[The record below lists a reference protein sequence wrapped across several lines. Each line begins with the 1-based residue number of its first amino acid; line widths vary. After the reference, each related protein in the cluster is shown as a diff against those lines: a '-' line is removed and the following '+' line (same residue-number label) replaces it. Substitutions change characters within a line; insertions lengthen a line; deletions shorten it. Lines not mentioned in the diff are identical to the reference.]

1 MDSRVI
7 PRQEPKT
14 AILHQITC
22 IIINRFIDK
31 RFEYLLRLVP
41 RQSIHPAKLSF
52 SIVKP
57 QFLNQSDRK
66 TSLQFHTGEYKMIE
80 YNNSGKEWV
89 FCGHLLNCSIDTIAG
104 TERIPF
110 GVLLWIV
117 CSAINISSSCWAS
130 TVAPLSGFPL
140 SPDFTRGEVKV
151 KVTPFKKFWVFEN
164 HEFNLSCTATVK
176 TWHNKTKQKLLNPT

>member
-14 AILHQITC
+14 AILHQISC

-80 YNNSGKEWV
+80 YNNSGKE
-89 FCGHLLNCSIDTIAG
+89 
-104 TERIPF
+104 
-110 GVLLWIV
+110 
-117 CSAINISSSCWAS
+117 
-130 TVAPLSGFPL
+130 
-140 SPDFTRGEVKV
+140 
-151 KVTPFKKFWVFEN
+151 
-164 HEFNLSCTATVK
+164 
-176 TWHNKTKQKLLNPT
+176 